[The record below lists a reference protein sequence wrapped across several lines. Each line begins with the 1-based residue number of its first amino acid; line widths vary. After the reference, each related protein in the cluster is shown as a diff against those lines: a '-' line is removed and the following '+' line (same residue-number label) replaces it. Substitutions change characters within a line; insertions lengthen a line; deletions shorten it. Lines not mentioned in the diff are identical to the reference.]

1 MLLDRQWRDE
11 ASRPRGIREGDWE
24 YGLLEVEVVLAGG
37 QFGLQPG
44 RKAVQFLVLSRF
56 GCGRAGGGLLVGLDE
71 VVEVG
76 SFLDGLLLMTVEE
89 DRSYMEFIDSGRSA
103 AARERANQLS
113 LVKGRMRGDSLSG

>member
-1 MLLDRQWRDE
+1 M
-11 ASRPRGIREGDWE
+11 
-24 YGLLEVEVVLAGG
+24 
-37 QFGLQPG
+37 
-44 RKAVQFLVLSRF
+44 QFLVLSRF
-56 GCGRAGGGLLVGLDE
+56 GGGRAGGGLLVGLDE

-89 DRSYMEFIDSGRSA
+89 DRSYMKFIDSGRSA